1 MKKIILIL
9 VLFFAF
15 INLWFAEY
23 KLENWSKE
31 LVTKYNFSTKNLEKS
46 LSRKE
51 FLETLSKWY
60 PDYKA
65 KKWIKIVFDDFQK
78 IDNNLFF
85 KDVDLN
91 SDFWKKLNYFTEI
104 WAFSKKEYFYPNNIL
119 SQKDFFIVMKNL
131 WIFDSLQNC
140 KNLKI
145 CEKEATQKN
154 IFNKWVYFKYVSKIL
169 NKDLR
174 KSFHIAK
181 DYLDI
186 GYKPSLKADFPFPLT
201 KQTLNWCYGFS
212 IKNILKFQKNISIN
226 VEKTEKSIWKIPSEL
241 RTDDMKNNFDKY
253 IKINKNNFYDI
264 DTLINSLQTWEPVA
278 ITYKLKYFSNK
289 EKKERIVNHI
299 VAAYSFDEKWVWV
312 AETVSNTRKRIPWE
326 EIFDKNGKTKVNRM
340 FKFYSD

>member
-1 MKKIILIL
+1 MKKIISFL
-9 VLFFAF
+9 VIFFVSVNF
-15 INLWFAEY
+15 VSTEY
-23 KLENWSKE
+23 KPENWSLNLIK
-31 LVTKYNFSTKNLEKS
+31 KYNFDSKNLEKW
-46 LSRKE
+46 LTRKE
-51 FLETLSKWY
+51 FLETLEKWFI
-60 PDYKA
+60 DYKDS
-65 KKWIKIVFDDFQK
+65 KWIKINYNEIKNFDEK
-78 IDNNLFF
+78 YF
-85 KDVDLN
+85 KDINKN
-91 SDFWKKLNYFTEI
+91 SKFYKILVYFTEI
-104 WAFSKKEYFYPNNIL
+104 WAFYKKEYFYPNNIL

-174 KSFHIAK
+174 KSFSIAK

-241 RTDDMKNNFDKY
+241 RTDNMKNNFDKY

-289 EKKERIVNHI
+289 EKKEKIVNHI